1 MHVRSTRSETRLSG
15 LSLRT
20 KLFAILGVVATAFLV
35 AVAVGWLSIS
45 SVTSSA
51 ETDYTRAIVGQE
63 TSANAYNMHAGD
75 VAAFVQTL
83 TQIHDTATAS
93 EQAAVAAIDASYA
106 AWKKLDAQL
115 LKLAVQPQQH
125 TAALH
130 LLDGAYN
137 SAGDGLS
144 GLLGD
149 YAAAAS
155 TAALKGTNAAKTTAQ
170 IAMGALALLALLI
183 GGVGIVLLS
192 RWLRPLRRMVE
203 AANGIADGDVEQTVE
218 VTSGDEIGQLG
229 LAFQNAIE
237 YLKRIAAA
245 VGDVAQG
252 AELQVGMIEQARLDT
267 QATAAAA
274 QQAQAVSVE
283 GVATAIEAT
292 EAMRA
297 VSEATGEVTEAIEAA
312 RAGEQGRGFAVVADE
327 VRKLAE
333 ESQTAAVQIASLVEE
348 IRAETQRTVLVVEN
362 GARRT
367 VSGVAIVDR
376 ARESF
381 EQIGVSVSG
390 VTARIDAI
398 AHSTE
403 EVAALAERSSAAT
416 EQVAASTE
424 QTSASTQEIAA
435 SAQDVATSAE
445 QLAQFVSRFRVNA

>member
-20 KLFAILGVVATAFLV
+20 KLLAILGVVATAFLV

-137 SAGDGLS
+137 SAGDGFS

-170 IAMGALALLALLI
+170 IAMGALALLI

-424 QTSASTQEIAA
+424 QTSASTEEIAA

>member
-20 KLFAILGVVATAFLV
+20 KLLAILGVVATAFLV

-170 IAMGALALLALLI
+170 IAMGALALLI

-424 QTSASTQEIAA
+424 QTSASTEEIAA

>member
-20 KLFAILGVVATAFLV
+20 KLLAILGVVATAFLV

-170 IAMGALALLALLI
+170 IAMGALALLI